1 MMSDTSRVVLI
12 TAGASGIGRAIAM
25 HFAAQRYHVHV
36 CDVDQIAIETLNRDM
51 PNVSTTCADLTKLS
65 DVDLVFED
73 LLRQWGRLDILV
85 NNVGISGPTAMVED
99 ILPEQWNETISTD
112 LNSIFYVT
120 RKAVPLLKESQGN
133 MINMSSNAGL
143 FGCPLRSPYAAAKWA
158 IIGLTKTWAMELGS
172 FGVRVNAICP
182 GSVSGP
188 RIDKVI
194 EVDAQTRAISAES
207 VRQSYLQQNSLGVF
221 IEAEDIAKTVDF
233 LCSKGAQ
240 HISGQAIPIDGHTET
255 LSS

>member
-1 MMSDTSRVVLI
+1 MSNTSRVVLI
-12 TAGASGIGRAIAM
+12 TAGASGIGLAIAA
-25 HFAAQRYHVHV
+25 HFAAQNYRVHV
-36 CDVDQIAIETLNRDM
+36 CDIDQTAIDALNINI
-51 PNVSTTCADLTKLS
+51 PTISTTCADLTKIS
-65 DVDLVFED
+65 DVDLVFGD
-73 LLRQWGRLDILV
+73 LIRHFGRLDILV
-85 NNVGISGPTAMVED
+85 NNVGIAGPTAAVED
-99 ILPEQWNETISTD
+99 ILPEQWNETITTD

-120 RKAVPLLKESQGN
+120 RKAVPLLKKSRGN

-158 IIGLTKTWAMELGS
+158 IIGLTKTWAMELGA

-194 EVDAQTRAISAES
+194 EIDAQTRDISPES
-207 VRQSYLQQNSLGVF
+207 VRELYLQQNSLGVF
-221 IEAEDIAKTVDF
+221 VEAENIAQTVDF
-233 LCSKGAQ
+233 LCSEGAQ
-240 HISGQAIPIDGHTET
+240 HITGQAIPIDGHTET

>member
-1 MMSDTSRVVLI
+1 MSDTSRVVLI
-12 TAGASGIGRAIAM
+12 TAGASGIGRAIVM
-25 HFAAQRYHVHV
+25 HLVTQNYHVHV
-36 CDVDQIAIETLNRDM
+36 CDVDQIAIDTLNRDM

-85 NNVGISGPTAMVED
+85 NNVGISGPTAVVED

-120 RKAVPLLKESQGN
+120 RKAVPLLKESKGN

>member
-1 MMSDTSRVVLI
+1 MSDTSRVVLI
-12 TAGASGIGRAIAM
+12 TAGASGIGRAIVM
-25 HFAAQRYHVHV
+25 HFVTQNYHVHV
-36 CDVDQIAIETLNRDM
+36 CDVDQIAIDTLNRDM

-85 NNVGISGPTAMVED
+85 NNVGISGPTAVVED

-120 RKAVPLLKESQGN
+120 RKAVPLLKESKGN

-158 IIGLTKTWAMELGS
+158 IIGLTKTWAMELGA

-182 GSVSGP
+182 GSVTGP

-194 EVDAQTRAISAES
+194 EVDAQTRDISAES

-221 IEAEDIAKTVDF
+221 VEADDIAQTVDF

>member
-1 MMSDTSRVVLI
+1 MSHTSRVVLI
-12 TAGASGIGRAIAM
+12 TAGASGIGRAIVM
-25 HFAAQRYHVHV
+25 HLVTQNYHVHV
-36 CDVDQIAIETLNRDM
+36 CDVDQIAIDTLNRDM

-85 NNVGISGPTAMVED
+85 NNVGISGPTAVVED

-120 RKAVPLLKESQGN
+120 RKAVPLLKESKGN

-188 RIDKVI
+188 RIDKGI

>member
-1 MMSDTSRVVLI
+1 MSNTSRVVLI
-12 TAGASGIGRAIAM
+12 TAGASGIGRVIAA
-25 HFAAQRYHVHV
+25 HFATQNYHVHV
-36 CDVDQIAIETLNRDM
+36 CDIDQTAIDALNIDI
-51 PNVSTTCADLTKLS
+51 PTISTTCADLTKIS
-65 DVDLVFED
+65 DVDLVFGD
-73 LLRQWGRLDILV
+73 LIRHFGRLDILV
-85 NNVGISGPTAMVED
+85 NNVGIAGPTAAVED
-99 ILPEQWNETISTD
+99 ILPEQWNETITTD

-120 RKAVPLLKESQGN
+120 RKAVPLLKKSRGN

-158 IIGLTKTWAMELGS
+158 IIGLTKTWAMELGA

-194 EVDAQTRAISAES
+194 EIDAQTRDISPES
-207 VRQSYLQQNSLGVF
+207 VRELYLQQNSLGVF
-221 IEAEDIAKTVDF
+221 VEAENIAQTVDF
-233 LCSKGAQ
+233 LCSEGAQ
-240 HISGQAIPIDGHTET
+240 HITGQAIPIDGHTET

>member
-1 MMSDTSRVVLI
+1 MSHTSRVVLI
-12 TAGASGIGRAIAM
+12 TAGASGIGRAIVM
-25 HFAAQRYHVHV
+25 HLVTQNYHVHV
-36 CDVDQIAIETLNRDM
+36 CDVDQIAIDTLNRDM

-85 NNVGISGPTAMVED
+85 NNVGISGPTAVVED

-120 RKAVPLLKESQGN
+120 RKAVPLLKESKGN

>member
-1 MMSDTSRVVLI
+1 MMSHTSRVVLI
-12 TAGASGIGRAIAM
+12 TAGASGIGRAIVM
-25 HFAAQRYHVHV
+25 HLVTQNYHVHV
-36 CDVDQIAIETLNRDM
+36 CDVDQIAIDTLNRDM

-85 NNVGISGPTAMVED
+85 NNVGISGPTAVVED

-120 RKAVPLLKESQGN
+120 RKAVPLLKESKGN

>member
-1 MMSDTSRVVLI
+1 MSHTSRVVLI
-12 TAGASGIGRAIAM
+12 TAGASGIGRAIVM
-25 HFAAQRYHVHV
+25 HLVTQNYHVHV
-36 CDVDQIAIETLNRDM
+36 CDVDQIAIDTLNRDM

-85 NNVGISGPTAMVED
+85 NNVGISGPTAVVED

-120 RKAVPLLKESQGN
+120 RKAVPLLKESKGN

-194 EVDAQTRAISAES
+194 AVDAQTRAISAES